1 MAIKVIEATPQV
13 IETLQKA
20 RILVNQ
26 SKESGQKMQTA
37 NQKSQIEINTEGKLL
52 VPAKVISGDS
62 IQRIFV

>member
-20 RILVNQ
+20 QILVQQ
-26 SKESGQKMQTA
+26 SKESGQKMQNA
-37 NQKSQIEINTEGKLL
+37 VQKSQIEIYSEGKLL